1 MFFMF
6 FLVNLLAFL
15 LMYIDKSSAKS
26 GGWRIPEK
34 QLFLAAL
41 LGGGV
46 GGTLGMY
53 QFRHKTKHWYF
64 RYGFPALAILQS
76 AAVLVILFRKF
87 S

>member
-46 GGTLGMY
+46 GMY
-53 QFRHKTKHWYF
+53 RFRHKTKHWYF
-64 RYGFPALAILQS
+64 RYGFPALAGLQT